1 MDVSV
6 DYGSFAHT
14 RVTDDQDFEG
24 VVLARCAGC
33 ATCRSLGWPTHM
45 RMDTTTGTAR
55 GTHKSTR
62 QLFAVT
68 APSCRPIGRTPLR
81 SAVARPCACGLGG
94 ALHFFEPSAKRAG
107 KRQLPISQ
115 RREGTRAPA
124 YSYMQHVMR
133 NRAGLQK
140 HARAA
145 GRLRDLP
152 CTPTA
157 DKPRCF
163 FFALNGFYY
172 FPELDRFRPWC
183 SRPWQWA
190 CSAWS
195 RAGQV
200 GAHDEQCLRI
210 LCLL

>member
-45 RMDTTTGTAR
+45 RMDTTTGAAR

-94 ALHFFEPSAKRAG
+94 ALHFFEPSAKRVG

-124 YSYMQHVMR
+124 YIYMQHVMR

-157 DKPRCF
+157 DKPVVF
-163 FFALNGFYY
+163 SFALNG
-172 FPELDRFRPWC
+172 D
-183 SRPWQWA
+183 
-190 CSAWS
+190 
-195 RAGQV
+195 
-200 GAHDEQCLRI
+200 
-210 LCLL
+210 